1 MFAVAMKNWMG
12 YNGFIKQYRSVMGMR
27 QFTYIQGENHMIRE
41 MRTLWSEN
49 YQYRDRRAR
58 GRRKDKSD

>member
-1 MFAVAMKNWMG
+1 
-12 YNGFIKQYRSVMGMR
+12 MR

>member
-1 MFAVAMKNWMG
+1 MLAVAMKNWIG
-12 YNGFIKQYRSVMGMR
+12 YNGFIKQYRRVMGMR

-41 MRTLWSEN
+41 MRTLWNED